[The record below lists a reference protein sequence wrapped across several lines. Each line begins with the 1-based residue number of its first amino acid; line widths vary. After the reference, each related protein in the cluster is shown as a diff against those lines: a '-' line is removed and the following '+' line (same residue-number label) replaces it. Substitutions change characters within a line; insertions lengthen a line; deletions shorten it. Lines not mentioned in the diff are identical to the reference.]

1 MSTPP
6 KVLNVRME
14 RQAKSR
20 TDCVYIGRPSKWGNP
35 FVIGPDGDRATVIRK
50 YRAFILAHPDLVADA
65 RKELVGKNLVCFCA
79 PQACHG
85 DVLLEIANPEL
96 KREGAPRPPVPP
108 VQARVPG
115 RLPFHLPDER

>member
-1 MSTPP
+1 M
-6 KVLNVRME
+6 LNVRME

-35 FVIGPDGDRATVIRK
+35 FVIGPDGDRATVIGK
-50 YRAFILAHPDLVADA
+50 YRAFILAHPDLVAA
-65 RKELVGKNLVCFCA
+65 AKKELAGKNLVCFCA

-96 KREGAPRPPVPP
+96 SLEGPPPTTPP
-108 VQARVPG
+108 VQSRVPG
-115 RLPFHLPDER
+115 RLPFHLPDAR